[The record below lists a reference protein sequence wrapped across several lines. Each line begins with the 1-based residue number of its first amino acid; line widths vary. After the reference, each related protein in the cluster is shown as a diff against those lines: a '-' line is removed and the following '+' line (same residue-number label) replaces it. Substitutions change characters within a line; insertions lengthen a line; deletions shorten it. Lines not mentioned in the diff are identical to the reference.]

1 MRKFGF
7 LGLSRVRVSGES
19 MSPTYNHGDIL
30 LVKWLNGV
38 SKELALTTVVVIVR
52 EEMPGILFIKR
63 IQKSHS
69 GAYWVEGDNEIAS
82 AEDRMNDSRR
92 WGYVPA
98 HEVRGRVLF
107 RLKRSN
113 ERKLQQ

>member
-1 MRKFGF
+1 
-7 LGLSRVRVSGES
+7 

-38 SKELALTTVVVIVR
+38 SKELALTTVVVIER
-52 EEMPGILFIKR
+52 EEMPGVFFIKR

-113 ERKLQQ
+113 ERTLQ

>member
-1 MRKFGF
+1 M
-7 LGLSRVRVSGES
+7 
-19 MSPTYNHGDIL
+19 
-30 LVKWLNGV
+30 KWLNGV
-38 SKELALTTVVVIVR
+38 SKELALTTVVVIER
-52 EEMPGILFIKR
+52 EEMPGVFFIKR

-82 AEDRMNDSRR
+82 AEDRMNDSLR

-98 HEVRGRVLF
+98 HELRGRVLF

>member
-1 MRKFGF
+1 M
-7 LGLSRVRVSGES
+7 
-19 MSPTYNHGDIL
+19 
-30 LVKWLNGV
+30 KWLNGV
-38 SKELALTTVVVIVR
+38 SKELALTTVVVIER
-52 EEMPGILFIKR
+52 EEMPGVFFIKR

-69 GAYWVEGDNEIAS
+69 GAYWVEGDNEIAI